1 MSDLTKMA
9 RASLASL
16 HQQYQERYEHLRAQ
30 GLQLNLARGIPAPD
44 QVDLSKRMLSL
55 PGEGDYMSEDGVD
68 CRNYTGLQGIIEARR
83 LFSGVVGV
91 PPEQVIVAGNSSLA
105 FMYDCI
111 GYAWRHGMCDSERP
125 WGKEAAVSFLCPV
138 PGYDRHFRI
147 AEEYGIKLIP
157 VPLLEDGPDMAIV
170 RHMVAGDRSVKGIW
184 CVPKYSNPTGTVYA
198 RDTIEALASMP
209 TAASDFRLFWDN
221 AYGMHHLTDEQV
233 EIANIVQLCEQ
244 HGHPDRAL
252 VFASTSKMTMAGSGV
267 AVFGSSPRNVA
278 WMMDRLNVHTVGPD
292 KLNQLRHVRF
302 LKDEAGIRSLMNQH
316 RAIMAPKFSEV
327 LSIFER
333 ELGRSGVA
341 GWTKPKGGYFISLD
355 VLSGCAKRVIELARN
370 AGIALTTAGSPFP
383 GGRDPNDS
391 NIRIAPSFAT
401 LEQIKPAA
409 EAIALCVLLSTTE
422 ALLTKGLAEDS
433 GRTLTTELT

>member
-1 MSDLTKMA
+1 MFDLTKSVPT
-9 RASLASL
+9 RLAHL
-16 HQQYQERYEHLRAQ
+16 HQQYVERYEHLRSQ
-30 GLQLNLARGIPAPD
+30 RLQLSMARGIPAPD
-44 QVDLSKRMLSL
+44 QVALSNRMLNL
-55 PGEGDYMSEDGVD
+55 PGEGDYMAEGAVD
-68 CRNYTGLQGIIEARR
+68 CRNYTGLQGLAEARR
-83 LFSGVVGV
+83 LFSSVLGV

-111 GYAWRHGMCDSERP
+111 GYAWRHGMCDSDRP
-125 WGKEAAVSFLCPV
+125 WGKEDVVSFLCPV

-157 VPLLEDGPDMAIV
+157 VPLLEDGPDMTIV
-170 RHMVAGDRSVKGIW
+170 RNIVAHDRSVKGIW
-184 CVPKYSNPTGTVYA
+184 CVPKYSNPTGAIYA
-198 RDTIEALASMP
+198 SDIIEALASMP

-221 AYGMHHLTDEQV
+221 AYAVHHLTEDQV
-233 EIANIVQLCEQ
+233 EIANVVQLCGQ

-267 AVFGSSPRNVA
+267 AVFGASPRNVA
-278 WMMDRLNVHTVGPD
+278 WMLDRLNIHTVGPD

-302 LKDEAGIRSLMNQH
+302 LKDEAGITRLMNQH
-316 RAIMAPKFSEV
+316 RTILAPKFSEV

-341 GWTKPKGGYFISLD
+341 QWTKPKGGYFISLD
-355 VLSGCAKRVIELARN
+355 ILPGCAKRAIELAKD
-370 AGIALTTAGSPFP
+370 AGIALTTAGAPFP

-409 EAIALCVLLSTTE
+409 EAITLCVLLAATE
-422 ALLTKGLAEDS
+422 ALLRKASQKNQYEF
-433 GRTLTTELT
+433 

>member
-1 MSDLTKMA
+1 MVPTRLA
-9 RASLASL
+9 RL
-16 HQQYQERYEHLRAQ
+16 HQQYCERYEHLRSQ
-30 GLQLNLARGIPAPD
+30 RLHLSLARGIPAAD
-44 QVDLSKRMLSL
+44 QVALSNRMLSL
-55 PGEGDYMSEDGVD
+55 PGEGDYMAEGGVD
-68 CRNYTGLQGIIEARR
+68 CRNYTGLQGIVEARR

-125 WGKEAAVSFLCPV
+125 WGKEDTVSFLCPV

-157 VPLLEDGPDMAIV
+157 VPLLDNGPDMVMV
-170 RHMVAGDRSVKGIW
+170 RNIAAHDRSVKGIW
-184 CVPKYSNPTGTVYA
+184 CVPKYSNPTGSVYA
-198 RDTIEALASMP
+198 PDTIEALASMP
-209 TAASDFRLFWDN
+209 TAATDFRLFWDN
-221 AYGMHHLTDEQV
+221 AYAVHHLTEEQV

-244 HGHPDRAL
+244 HGYPERAL

-278 WMMDRLNVHTVGPD
+278 WMLDRLNIHTVGPD

-302 LKDEAGIRSLMNQH
+302 LKDEAGIRGLMNQH

-333 ELGRSGVA
+333 ELGGSGVA
-341 GWTKPKGGYFISLD
+341 QWTKPKGGYFISLD
-355 VLSGCAKRVIELARN
+355 VLPGCAKRVIDLAKD
-370 AGIALTTAGSPFP
+370 AGIALTAAGAPFP
-383 GGRDPNDS
+383 GGCDPNDS

-401 LEQIKPAA
+401 LEQIKTAA
-409 EAIALCVLLSTTE
+409 EAITLCVLLSTTE
-422 ALLTKGLAEDS
+422 AILKGAPQKIQ
-433 GRTLTTELT
+433 GGF